1 MQPDLNTYIERLRQ
15 SKTKKENES
24 IQLDLIGYISGLGK
38 SYEANLQLFSDA
50 VIRNK
55 EEWYKKSMTECVH
68 QAGRDVGYRH
78 EANRVEI
85 EAAKALLT
93 FIYDM
98 ELVVPGVGDET
109 EEDQET
115 SVLATS
121 E

>member
-1 MQPDLNTYIERLRQ
+1 MQPDLNTYIERLRK
-15 SKTKKENES
+15 STTKKEKES
-24 IQLDLIGYISGLGK
+24 IQMDLIAYISDLGK
-38 SYEANLQLFSDA
+38 SYETNLQLFSDS

-55 EEWYKKSMTECVH
+55 EEWYKKSITECVH

-98 ELVVPGVGDET
+98 ELVVPGSEDET

-115 SVLATS
+115 SVSTT
-121 E
+121 